1 MPVPPVT
8 APVENPAIRLDIRFL
23 GPLYGLSKIN
33 KEVVSKIKTP
43 IIFFKV
49 IGSAFTKKDNP
60 TKIDIDPDIEIGAT
74 SFQSKHFNAFGK
86 IVIAP
91 KI

>member
-1 MPVPPVT
+1 MNFGASPM
-8 APVENPAIRLDIRFL
+8 LM
-23 GPLYGLSKIN
+23 KICATILN
-33 KEVVSKIKTP
+33 VKLIYNKIKTP
-43 IIFFKV
+43 MIFFKV

-60 TKIDIDPDIEIGAT
+60 TKIDIDPDIDSGAT

>member
-43 IIFFKV
+43 IIFFKI
-49 IGSAFTKKDNP
+49 IGSAFTKKDKP
-60 TKIDIDPDIEIGAT
+60 TKIIYEY
-74 SFQSKHFNAFGK
+74 
-86 IVIAP
+86 
-91 KI
+91 